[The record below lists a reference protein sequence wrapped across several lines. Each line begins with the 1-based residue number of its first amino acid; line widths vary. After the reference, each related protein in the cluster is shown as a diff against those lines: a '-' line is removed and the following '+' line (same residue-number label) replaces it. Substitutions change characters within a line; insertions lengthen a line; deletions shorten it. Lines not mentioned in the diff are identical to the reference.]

1 MKLSYAILATIIFS
15 NVASAFSQTI
25 SKDSTKAK
33 PYVPSP
39 VLKGFYLVKELP
51 EKIRIYNTSL
61 QQYPD
66 TGRSA
71 TIGYTYARITI
82 ATEYAKSG
90 DVKSA
95 ENWLKKIP
103 VLTYY
108 NQGVLSVAA
117 EMNKRGES
125 AYAER
130 VLAPIVDSLSNVYVK
145 TGKEKGLFNENMV
158 VYARVLANNHQ
169 PERIVNYLK
178 PLYEGSGKSF
188 ESDLRSMALT
198 KPADYTLEN
207 NLSVIYAKALSETGH
222 TKEAVKVLSFL
233 KLSGQCNTKELQE
246 AIKAE
251 YSKIPGGLSFYSKFA
266 DSVQRVYHTKLT
278 AFALNKKD
286 DKGKPVNFDAL
297 KGKYV
302 LLDFWG
308 SWCGPCRAS
317 HPHLKELYAK
327 YKDKGF
333 EIVGIAQE
341 HSALPADR
349 LLWTEAIAKD
359 GLPWIQVLNNE
370 NRDKFDVVS
379 EYGVTAFPTKILLD
393 KGGNIIGR
401 YIGNG
406 FGGEGF
412 TNKLKELLG
421 E

>member
-1 MKLSYAILATIIFS
+1 
-15 NVASAFSQTI
+15 
-25 SKDSTKAK
+25 
-33 PYVPSP
+33 
-39 VLKGFYLVKELP
+39 
-51 EKIRIYNTSL
+51 
-61 QQYPD
+61 
-66 TGRSA
+66 
-71 TIGYTYARITI
+71 
-82 ATEYAKSG
+82 
-90 DVKSA
+90 
-95 ENWLKKIP
+95 
-103 VLTYY
+103 
-108 NQGVLSVAA
+108 
-117 EMNKRGES
+117 
-125 AYAER
+125 
-130 VLAPIVDSLSNVYVK
+130 DSLSNIYVK

-158 VYARVLANNHQ
+158 MYARVLANNHQ

-198 KPADYTLEN
+198 KPADYNLEN

-222 TKEAVKVLSFL
+222 TKEAIKVLSFL
-233 KLSGQCNTKELQE
+233 NLSGQCNTKELQE

-359 GLPWIQVLNNE
+359 GLTWIQVLNNE